1 MKAEV
6 SLPQFQ
12 YSTPQQWTAF
22 TDELL
27 RRIQTEPGL
36 RDSAVGAP
44 LPLDRQGEATLPFDI
59 VSSLPLPPGAART
72 ADYAAVSPEYFRVM
86 GIPLRRGRTF
96 DEHDTS
102 SAPRVALINEALA
115 KRYFPNQDPVGREL
129 VFGFPPNQ
137 DVRREIVGIVGDVRD
152 VALSEDPGPM
162 MYVPFAQAPLWGGE
176 VVVRSAMSPASVA
189 ASIRREVRSIDSN
202 LPVTDVE
209 PVSALVDA
217 SMAQPRFR
225 TWLFGLFGVLALVLA
240 AAGIFGVISYS
251 VSCRTREIG
260 IRVALGAGHSQVQ
273 RLILGESAKLVA
285 FGLVIGIPAA
295 LVLGRYL
302 ANFLFGVHP
311 ADPLTFVGVALLL
324 VFVGLLA
331 SYVPARRAMRV
342 DPMVALRYE

>member
-1 MKAEV
+1 M
-6 SLPQFQ
+6 
-12 YSTPQQWTAF
+12 
-22 TDELL
+22 
-27 RRIQTEPGL
+27 
-36 RDSAVGAP
+36 
-44 LPLDRQGEATLPFDI
+44 
-59 VSSLPLPPGAART
+59 
-72 ADYAAVSPEYFRVM
+72 
-86 GIPLRRGRTF
+86 
-96 DEHDTS
+96 
-102 SAPRVALINEALA
+102 
-115 KRYFPNQDPVGREL
+115 
-129 VFGFPPNQ
+129 
-137 DVRREIVGIVGDVRD
+137 
-152 VALSEDPGPM
+152 
-162 MYVPFAQAPLWGGE
+162 
-176 VVVRSAMSPASVA
+176 VVRSAMSPASVA

-225 TWLFGLFGVLALVLA
+225 IWLFGLFGVLALVLA

-273 RLILGESAKLVA
+273 RLILGDSAKLVA
-285 FGLVIGIPAA
+285 LGLVIGIPAA

-302 ANFLFGVHP
+302 ANFLFGVHR

-342 DPMVALRYE
+342 DLMVALRYE